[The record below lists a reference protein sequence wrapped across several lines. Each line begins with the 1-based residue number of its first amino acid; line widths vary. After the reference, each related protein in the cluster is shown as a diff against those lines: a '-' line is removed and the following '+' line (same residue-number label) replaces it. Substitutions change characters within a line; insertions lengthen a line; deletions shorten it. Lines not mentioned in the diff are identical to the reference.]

1 MRPLAAESTTD
12 LAYAV
17 DSMLWAQWFE
27 AEHDARRKMVK
38 AHLDGRDNED
48 VHYEEAEEAFQ
59 PRHH

>member
-1 MRPLAAESTTD
+1 
-12 LAYAV
+12 
-17 DSMLWAQWFE
+17 MLWAQWFE